1 MNNLEMVIGKSKEEI
16 EEKLEFKIYKKN
28 KKKVYRHYQ

>member
-1 MNNLEMVIGKSKEEI
+1 MKNLEMVIGKSKEEI

-28 KKKVYRHYQ
+28 KKTYRHYQ